1 MKLSHAVLGIA
12 LVVAPVGLFGCA
24 AAAVGAAG
32 AAAGAGA
39 LAYSKGNLET
49 TVQAP
54 LDKTW
59 QATLA
64 ATDDLGLTVAEQQ
77 SDAFHGHLVASQVKG
92 GDVKIDLS
100 KQTPDVTKVSIR
112 VGTFGDEQQSLA
124 ILRKIRANLGQG

>member
-24 AAAVGAAG
+24 AAAVGAA
-32 AAAGAGA
+32 AGAGA

-54 LDKTW
+54 LEKTW

-64 ATDDLGLTVAEQQ
+64 STDDLGLTVAEQK
-77 SDAFHGHLVASQVKG
+77 SDAFHGHLVATQVKG

-124 ILRKIRANLGQG
+124 ILRRIQEHLGQS